1 MVRLAPP
8 RHVPQRM
15 FGSQQLTPS
24 CLLFYTSLY
33 TPINYY
39 DSVIPKVMPHCLVNG
54 VLTFLIFYAKSHGM
68 DFTSNPSG
76 HKYLAVVRAC
86 RFVCL

>member
-1 MVRLAPP
+1 
-8 RHVPQRM
+8 
-15 FGSQQLTPS
+15 
-24 CLLFYTSLY
+24 
-33 TPINYY
+33 
-39 DSVIPKVMPHCLVNG
+39 MPHCLVNG

-86 RFVCL
+86 LYSPAY